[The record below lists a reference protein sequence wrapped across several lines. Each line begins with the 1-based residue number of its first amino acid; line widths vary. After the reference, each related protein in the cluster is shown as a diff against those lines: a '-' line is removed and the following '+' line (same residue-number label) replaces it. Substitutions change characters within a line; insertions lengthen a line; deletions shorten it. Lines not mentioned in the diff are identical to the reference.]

1 VTGAQGTPAGSRA
14 ARWSGIIAG
23 VAERRNTEA
32 GNAGAPSPAAT
43 GDGRRRAGRPR
54 LRPAS
59 DTGVEPRAEILD
71 AAAAL
76 FVGQGLAATTTR
88 QIAERVGIRQAS
100 LYYYFA
106 GKDEIL
112 LELLTQSV
120 RPSLLV
126 AAQLESRC
134 RDDQAAGL
142 YALALIDVRTLIQAP
157 HNIASLYLMPEVQGA
172 EFDSFRAERALL
184 QATYGRLGQ
193 AAASGADAARAS
205 MDEALTATLIMQIVE
220 SVIQL
225 RRAGELRNSHGHQI
239 AAACLRLTGLGP
251 SEITRARAAA
261 EDLLASLSRHSQ
273 PTSP

>member
-1 VTGAQGTPAGSRA
+1 MAGQ
-14 ARWSGIIAG
+14 
-23 VAERRNTEA
+23 
-32 GNAGAPSPAAT
+32 
-43 GDGRRRAGRPR
+43 GRRRAGRPR

-59 DTGVEPRAEILD
+59 DAEVAPREEILD

-106 GKDEIL
+106 GKNEIL
-112 LELLTQSV
+112 LELLAQSV
-120 RPSLLV
+120 RPSLRI
-126 AAQLESRC
+126 AAELESRC
-134 RDDQAAGL
+134 RDDPAVGL
-142 YALALIDVRTLIQAP
+142 YALALIDVRTLTHAP

-172 EFDSFRAERALL
+172 EFESFRAERAQL

-193 AAASGADAARAS
+193 AAASRDDAARHG
-205 MDEALTATLIMQIVE
+205 MDEALAPTVIMQIVE

-225 RRAGELRNSHGHQI
+225 RRAGELRDGDGHQI

-251 SEITRARAAA
+251 GEITRARAAA
-261 EDLLASLSRHSQ
+261 VDLLASLSVRATACDTGNQ
-273 PTSP
+273 PG